1 MKKWVCTVCGY
12 IHEGDEPPETC
23 PVCGADKS
31 MFEELIEAAEAAPTA
46 PEAPRPDPKAAAA
59 APSAAGRWEC
69 TVCGTLDGGDA
80 PPAECPVCGADRSL
94 FRSIG
99 GPALEPSQSGS
110 PVPAAPSLKPRP
122 ASGPKGVDL
131 GPEPES
137 FWPRL
142 HHRIIAQILKHH
154 AHPLSVHIPNGVI
167 PFSFIFILLAA
178 ASGCRALE
186 IAAQCN
192 MIFVVL
198 AMPLVLYTGYIEWQ
212 KRYKGFPSNRF
223 ILKILCAAVV
233 AICAVAVVVWW
244 WIDPA
249 VVHNTPGSFILVNFL
264 MLAAAVVAGLIG
276 GKLVFKD

>member
-31 MFEELIEAAEAAPTA
+31 MFEEVIEAAAGETPAVAE
-46 PEAPRPDPKAAAA
+46 EAPKTAAA
-59 APSAAGRWEC
+59 APAAAGKWEC

-80 PPAECPVCGADRSL
+80 PPAECPVCGADQSL
-94 FRSIG
+94 FRSLG
-99 GPALEPSQSGS
+99 GASAETVETPKSAAAPQQ
-110 PVPAAPSLKPRP
+110 PKPAA
-122 ASGPKGVDL
+122 GPKGIDL
-131 GPEPES
+131 GPEPAT
-137 FWPRL
+137 FMGRL
-142 HHRIIAQILKHH
+142 HRRIIGQMLKHH
-154 AHPLSVHIPNGVI
+154 AHPVSVHIPNGVI

-198 AMPLVLYTGYIEWQ
+198 AMPFVLYSGYVEWQ

-223 ILKILCAAVV
+223 IIKIICAAIV
-233 AICAVAVVVWW
+233 AVCAAAVVVWW

-249 VVHNTPGSFILVNFL
+249 VVQNTPASFILVNL
-264 MLAAAVVAGLIG
+264 IMLVAAAIAGLIG

>member
-31 MFEELIEAAEAAPTA
+31 MFEELIEAAPVAPTA
-46 PEAPRPDPKAAAA
+46 PASPGATTGPTTATPA
-59 APSAAGRWEC
+59 AAGRWEC

-80 PPAECPVCGADRSL
+80 PPAVCPVCGADSSL
-94 FRSIG
+94 FKSIG
-99 GPALEPSQSGS
+99 GPAAQPAPVSGS
-110 PVPAAPSLKPRP
+110 APRKTAPP
-122 ASGPKGVDL
+122 SGPKGIDL
-131 GPEPES
+131 GPEPEN
-137 FWPRL
+137 FWGRL
-142 HHRIIAQILKHH
+142 HHRAVAQMLKHH
-154 AHPLSVHIPNGVI
+154 AHPVSVHIPNGVI

-178 ASGCRALE
+178 ASGCRAFE

-198 AMPLVLYTGYIEWQ
+198 ALPFVLYSGYVEWQ

-223 ILKILCAAVV
+223 ITKIICAAVV
-233 AICAVAVVVWW
+233 TACAVAVVVWW

-249 VVHNTPGSFILVNFL
+249 VVHNTPGSFILVNFI
-264 MLAAAVVAGLIG
+264 MLAAAAVAGLIG